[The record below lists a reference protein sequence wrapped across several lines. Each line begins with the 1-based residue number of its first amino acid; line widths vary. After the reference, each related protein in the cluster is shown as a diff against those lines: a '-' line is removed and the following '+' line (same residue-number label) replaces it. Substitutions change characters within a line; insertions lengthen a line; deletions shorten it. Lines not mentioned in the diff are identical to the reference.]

1 MIILL
6 PSAKQM
12 KCRQEI
18 DNMVMKPKTNEIVKY
33 FSGLT
38 VEEISKIFKISL
50 ENAHNELD
58 RFKKIY
64 ENKAK
69 TYKALELFDG
79 LMYRNIKRDKLSN
92 EDIDY
97 IEKNVHI
104 CTSLYG
110 IVRAFD
116 GINEHRL
123 DFMQN
128 IKIEDKSLKKL
139 WNEEYDEF
147 IKLNDDIIV
156 SLLSSEFEEVFSKN
170 IRDKFIKPIFIE
182 NGKIHSTISKKAR
195 GKFLTYLVENKI
207 DRVSDLE
214 KISFDGFVF
223 KRKEINKYIY
233 VK

>member
-1 MIILL
+1 M
-6 PSAKQM
+6 
-12 KCRQEI
+12 
-18 DNMVMKPKTNEIVKY
+18 Y
-33 FSGLT
+33 
-38 VEEISKIFKISL
+38 
-50 ENAHNELD
+50 
-58 RFKKIY
+58 IY
-64 ENKAK
+64 
-69 TYKALELFDG
+69 
-79 LMYRNIKRDKLSN
+79 
-92 EDIDY
+92 
-97 IEKNVHI
+97 VH
-104 CTSLYG
+104 
-110 IVRAFD
+110 
-116 GINEHRL
+116 
-123 DFMQN
+123 
-128 IKIEDKSLKKL
+128 KSLKKL

>member
-79 LMYRNIKRDKLSN
+79 LMYRNIKRDKGS
-92 EDIDY
+92 
-97 IEKNVHI
+97 
-104 CTSLYG
+104 
-110 IVRAFD
+110 
-116 GINEHRL
+116 
-123 DFMQN
+123 
-128 IKIEDKSLKKL
+128 
-139 WNEEYDEF
+139 
-147 IKLNDDIIV
+147 
-156 SLLSSEFEEVFSKN
+156 
-170 IRDKFIKPIFIE
+170 
-182 NGKIHSTISKKAR
+182 
-195 GKFLTYLVENKI
+195 
-207 DRVSDLE
+207 
-214 KISFDGFVF
+214 
-223 KRKEINKYIY
+223 
-233 VK
+233 